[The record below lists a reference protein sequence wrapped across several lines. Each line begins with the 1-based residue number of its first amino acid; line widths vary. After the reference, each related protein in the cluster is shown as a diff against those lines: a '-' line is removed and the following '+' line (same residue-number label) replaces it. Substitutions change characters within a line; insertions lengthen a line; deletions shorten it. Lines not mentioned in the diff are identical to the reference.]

1 MDMAAVRV
9 LLVGAGGMGRSHL
22 RNLLALRDVEIAGI
36 VDPSSAAIAATKQ
49 LYGGMESTPEFS
61 SLKAALETVQ
71 ADAAVIVTPH
81 AQHFEQ
87 GQMCL
92 QRGLH
97 VLMEKPFVAGSVN
110 ARALI
115 EMAQQAGRHL
125 AVSYQRRLQGPY
137 VYLKTLIESGELGE
151 IRYATAYQ
159 AQSWLE
165 SQRGTWRQNRG
176 LSCGGQLNDSGSH
189 LVDVMLWLIGRQP
202 KSVFAHT
209 DNRGTEVDIDSALTI
224 RFEHD
229 VICTLNVVG
238 SASIQWWEDVAIH
251 GSKGTALYRN
261 GELLVAKGVHSELH
275 PVAVED
281 LPVTTNLD
289 ENFIDLVL
297 GRISSPAATA
307 ESGYQVARLTEAAWE
322 SSEQQRWIAF

>member
-1 MDMAAVRV
+1 MVSVRV
-9 LLVGAGGMGRSHL
+9 LLVGAGGMGRAHL
-22 RNLLALRDVEIAGI
+22 RNLLALRDAVIVGI
-36 VDPSSAAIAATKQ
+36 VDPSSEAIAATRQ
-49 LYGGMESTPEFS
+49 LSQELQSTPGFATLES
-61 SLKAALETVQ
+61 ALETIE

-81 AQHFEQ
+81 AQHFQQ
-87 GQMCL
+87 GQLCL

-97 VLMEKPFVAGSVN
+97 VLMEKPFVSGSSN

-115 EMAQQAGRHL
+115 ELAQQVGRHL

-137 VYLKTLIESGELGE
+137 VYLKDLIESGELGE

-165 SQRGTWRQNRG
+165 SQRGTWRQNRE

-189 LVDVMLWLIGRQP
+189 LVDVMLWLIGSKP
-202 KSVFAHT
+202 KAVFGHI

-238 SASIQWWEDVAIH
+238 SASIGWWEDVAIH
-251 GSKGTALYRN
+251 GTNGTALYRN
-261 GELLVAKGVHSELH
+261 GELWVARGLHSEL
-275 PVAVED
+275 
-281 LPVTTNLD
+281 
-289 ENFIDLVL
+289 
-297 GRISSPAATA
+297 R
-307 ESGYQVARLTEAAWE
+307 
-322 SSEQQRWIAF
+322 